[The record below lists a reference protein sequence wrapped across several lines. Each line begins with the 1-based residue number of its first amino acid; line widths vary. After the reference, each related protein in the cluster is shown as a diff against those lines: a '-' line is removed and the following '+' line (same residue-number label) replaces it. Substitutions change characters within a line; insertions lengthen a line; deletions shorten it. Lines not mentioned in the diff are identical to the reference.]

1 MINSSRNQFW
11 LKIRKEYV
19 FDNFDALLSYLHNYV
34 YSADKEKNL
43 DYDATLECMLELAGE
58 YSAVIRQTPY
68 YKVPDFGRDT
78 VTVVKLMLATLL
90 ASHKAGRTE
99 ASLVGSIGEM
109 FMKLPVVLTDTDITS
124 IFNIVADSIRG
135 YRLMSIGYSWNDV
148 RNIDTKLDVIAVK
161 FSHTRFERPQ
171 RSGRAMY
178 VENNGL
184 LLLPPQGDAVVGV
197 MNLSEYR
204 RGQTAVQ
211 IELPGVLRVA
221 TMRSDYVRTND
232 FERMYDTG
240 TQLLAKQR
248 QMTPS
253 PAVKQKDY
261 GASDMFVVR
270 VVSKFGK
277 KIEVE
282 TVDPMYN
289 KITGNLRTYVSRER
303 PQCAGI
309 SEGQYLYACL
319 SGEDVRETFE
329 LNEAVESYYRD
340 YSAAFAGKTATAIY
354 VRDYKNGME
363 MITADGIRVGI
374 DKSKIAELGDIAAR
388 QLEDAKEDGMPV
400 EIKFYLRPQDN
411 DADNFHCYAEIVVN
425 EDGELPLAESAP
437 FTVADADKAFYE
449 VFCEEAAAEAGD
461 DMLRNDVVYRECES
475 RQFVPLIAVLSRFIS
490 GNLLCKSR
498 LEYIT
503 AVAMMC
509 CICDRREEFEY
520 ACHQRQ
526 YLHALAAFA
535 RNESVE
541 KITVPDCLAGNPR
554 VEYHKKVTD
563 LLDTYRKKDSRSPMA
578 VVIGDDSSQTYDKI
592 SALVSASNSLIDII
606 DEREVNNIKL
616 AIAHELCV
624 DDEYVSILDDRTY
637 YGTESIR
644 LEFKST
650 VVYPPENRRRYAS
663 AVADPQTQRWAII
676 KSVCGFLNSRGG
688 GDLLIGVNDA
698 GYAVGIDNDIKA
710 LKSLG
715 LIYGSDIDAFRTYL
729 QNILDFAFKAADTR
743 EVNTNIAR
751 TCLEYLP
758 EENAEGK
765 TIMRIRV
772 QPYRDAV
779 VELVDD
785 ASRPDNVECSYV
797 RRSGRTVTL
806 TDELRREVQS
816 YKA

>member
-43 DYDATLECMLELAGE
+43 DYDATLECMLELAEE
-58 YSAVIRQTPY
+58 YSGVIRRTPY
-68 YKVPDFGRDT
+68 YNVPDFGRDT

-99 ASLVGSIGEM
+99 AALVGSIGEM
-109 FMKLPVVLTDTDITS
+109 FMKLPVVLTDTDITA

-135 YRLMSIGYSWNDV
+135 FRLVSPGYSWNDV
-148 RNIDTKLDVIAVK
+148 KNIDTKLDVIAVK
-161 FSHTRFERPQ
+161 FSHARFERPQ
-171 RSGRAMY
+171 RRNRSMY

-184 LLLPPQGDAVVGV
+184 LLLPEQGEAMMSVV
-197 MNLSEYR
+197 NLSEIR
-204 RGQTAVQ
+204 KGQPAQ
-211 IELPGVLRVA
+211 QMQLPGVLNVVVPKR
-221 TMRSDYVRTND
+221 DYVRTND
-232 FERMYDTG
+232 FEKMYDTG
-240 TQLLAKQR
+240 TQLLAKQH
-248 QMTPS
+248 QMVPS

-261 GASDMFVVR
+261 SASDMFVVR
-270 VVSKFGK
+270 VVSKYGK

-282 TVDPMYN
+282 TVDPAYTG
-289 KITGNLRTYVSRER
+289 ISGNLRTYVSRER
-303 PQCAGI
+303 PQCYNI

-319 SGEDVRETFE
+319 SGDDVRETFE

-340 YSAAFAGKTATAIY
+340 YSALFAGKTTTAIY
-354 VRDYKNGME
+354 IRDYKNGME
-363 MITADGIRVGI
+363 MITAEGIRVGI
-374 DKSKIAELGDIAAR
+374 DKSKIAELGETAIR
-388 QLEDAKEDGMPV
+388 QLEDAKEDGIPV
-400 EIKFYLRPQDN
+400 VIKFYLRPQDN

-425 EDGELPLAESAP
+425 EDGELPLADCEP
-437 FTVADADKAFYE
+437 FSIAEADKAFYD
-449 VFCEEAAAEAGD
+449 VFCEEAAAEAGE
-461 DMLRNDVVYRECES
+461 DMLRNDVEYHECDA
-475 RQFVPLIAVLSRFIS
+475 QAFVPLIAVLARFIS

-503 AVAMMC
+503 SVAMMSG
-509 CICDRREEFEY
+509 ICERKDEYEY

-526 YLHALAAFA
+526 YLHALAGFA
-535 RNESVE
+535 RNENVE
-541 KITVPDCLAGNPR
+541 SITVPDCLAGNPK
-554 VEYHKKVTD
+554 VEYHKKVTE
-563 LLDTYRKKDSRSPMA
+563 LLETYRKKDTRSSMA
-578 VVIGDDSSQTYDKI
+578 VVIGDDNLQTYDKI

-698 GYAVGIDNDIKA
+698 GYAVGVDNDIKA

-729 QNILDFAFKAADTR
+729 QNILDFAFKVADTR

-785 ASRPDNVECSYV
+785 AARPDNVESSYV